1 MRKLGIPDYSRISA
15 VGNLVTVEMEWR
27 KFSAATVSDLRSQVT
42 IGFLR
47 FLPEITLRASHP
59 HILFGHFTCRRA
71 MVLPRHSASTSASD
85 PLRHARV
92 VIICSL
98 ATTSKPAPTEHV
110 SFVEMLRIACGAT
123 VADAPR
129 GSTMM
134 ERPDERGDDESLP
147 SERGKS
153 RGAGSRPQSEF
164 ARVAHVLVVD
174 DDPAMR
180 AMIADYLTDQNMR
193 VSVATNSREM
203 QRVVA
208 ADGVDLVVLDL
219 KLGNED
225 GLAIVRALRAESNLP
240 IIVLTGHRREAVDRV
255 VGLELGADDYLT
267 KPFNPRELLA
277 RVHAVLRRSPAARP
291 DGEAKRTRYRFAGW
305 ELSLRT
311 RRLVSPA
318 GEHVPLTKGEF
329 GLLAVFLEAP
339 QRVLTREHLLAASRV
354 HDNEV
359 FDRSI
364 DVQILRLRR
373 KLEVDPSAPAL
384 IKTERGVGY
393 VFSSP
398 VDVR

>member
-1 MRKLGIPDYSRISA
+1 
-15 VGNLVTVEMEWR
+15 
-27 KFSAATVSDLRSQVT
+27 
-42 IGFLR
+42 
-47 FLPEITLRASHP
+47 
-59 HILFGHFTCRRA
+59 
-71 MVLPRHSASTSASD
+71 
-85 PLRHARV
+85 
-92 VIICSL
+92 
-98 ATTSKPAPTEHV
+98 
-110 SFVEMLRIACGAT
+110 
-123 VADAPR
+123 
-129 GSTMM
+129 MM

-147 SERGKS
+147 SELGELRV
-153 RGAGSRPQSEF
+153 AGSRPQPEF

-180 AMIADYLTDQNMR
+180 AMIADYLADQNMR
-193 VSVATNSREM
+193 VSVATDSREM
-203 QRVVA
+203 QRVLA

-225 GLAIVRALRAESNLP
+225 GLAIVRALRAVSNLP
-240 IIVLTGHRREAVDRV
+240 IIVLTGHRRDSVDRV

-267 KPFNPRELLA
+267 KPFSPRELLA
-277 RVHAVLRRSPAARP
+277 RIHAVLRRSPSARP
-291 DGEAKRTRYRFAGW
+291 DGDAKRTRYRFAGW

-311 RRLVSPA
+311 RRLASPS
-318 GEHVPLTKGEF
+318 GENVALTKGEF
-329 GLLAVFLEAP
+329 GLLTVFLQSP

-373 KLEVDPSAPAL
+373 KLEIDPSAPAL

-398 VDVR
+398 VDAR

>member
-1 MRKLGIPDYSRISA
+1 
-15 VGNLVTVEMEWR
+15 
-27 KFSAATVSDLRSQVT
+27 
-42 IGFLR
+42 
-47 FLPEITLRASHP
+47 
-59 HILFGHFTCRRA
+59 
-71 MVLPRHSASTSASD
+71 
-85 PLRHARV
+85 
-92 VIICSL
+92 
-98 ATTSKPAPTEHV
+98 
-110 SFVEMLRIACGAT
+110 
-123 VADAPR
+123 
-129 GSTMM
+129 MM
-134 ERPDERGDDESLP
+134 ERPDEHGDDEQPP
-147 SERGKS
+147 SERGKL
-153 RGAGSRPQSEF
+153 RGAGSHPPSEF

-180 AMIADYLTDQNMR
+180 AMIADYLTDQNIR
-193 VSVATNSREM
+193 VSAATDSREM
-203 QRVVA
+203 QRVMA
-208 ADGVDLVVLDL
+208 ADAVDLVVLDL

-225 GLAIVRALRAESNLP
+225 GLAIVRALRAESTLP
-240 IIVLTGHRREAVDRV
+240 IIVLSGHRRDAVDRV

-277 RVHAVLRRSPAARP
+277 RIHAVLRRSPAPRA
-291 DGEAKRTRYRFAGW
+291 DGDAKRARYRFAGW

-311 RRLVSPA
+311 RRLTSPS
-318 GEHVPLTKGEF
+318 GDNVPLTKGEF
-329 GLLAVFLEAP
+329 ALLTVFLQSP

-398 VDVR
+398 VEVR